1 MANVSSSNGLE
12 KRPKLRFPGFDE
24 PWRAERLSDFADRIT
39 RKNSKNETDLPL
51 TISSKDGLVDQVSYF
66 NKTVASKDMS
76 GYYLLKNGEFA
87 YNKSYSVGY
96 DFGSIKRLDRYP
108 MGALSTLYICFVLK
122 RHESDFIKAYFDS
135 LKWYR
140 EIYMIS
146 AEGARNH
153 GLLNVPTEEFFDTK
167 HYLPENTDEQRKIAN
182 FLIAID
188 KKIAAQQS
196 LVDNLKK
203 YKRGVMQRIFRNMS
217 MLSPSGFETVQLS
230 AIFKKISRRNSN
242 EEIKNVI
249 TNSAEYGLIPQRDF
263 FDKDI
268 AVDGNTS
275 NYYVIEHGDFV
286 YNPRKSNTA
295 PYGPFNRYERE
306 ERGIISPLYTCL
318 VLQADIE
325 PSYLAWYFKSDAWYR
340 YIYDNG
346 SQGVRHD
353 RVSMTDGLLMGIPV
367 IIPSK
372 EAQLK
377 IAKLLDCLE
386 SRFQTE
392 LSQYESL
399 KSIRVALLQQLFI

>member
-1 MANVSSSNGLE
+1 
-12 KRPKLRFPGFDE
+12 
-24 PWRAERLSDFADRIT
+24 
-39 RKNSKNETDLPL
+39 
-51 TISSKDGLVDQVSYF
+51 
-66 NKTVASKDMS
+66 MS

-108 MGALSTLYICFVLK
+108 MGALSTLYICFALK
-122 RHESDFIKAYFDS
+122 RHDSDFIKAYFDS

-167 HYLPENTDEQRKIAN
+167 HYLPESTGEQRKIAD
-182 FLIAID
+182 FLIALDRRID
-188 KKIAAQQS
+188 AQQS

-203 YKRGVMQRIFRNMS
+203 YKRGVMQHIFHQRYAQVDEVWTCVR
-217 MLSPSGFETVQLS
+217 LGD
-230 AIFKKISRRNSN
+230 IFKKVSRRNTDGMV
-242 EEIKNVI
+242 KNVI

-268 AVDGNTS
+268 AVDGNTA
-275 NYYVIEHGDFV
+275 NYYVIEEGDFV

-295 PYGPFNRYERE
+295 PYGPFNRYTLS

-318 VLQADIE
+318 VLQSDIN
-325 PSYLAWYFKSDAWYR
+325 PSYLAWYFRSDAWHR

-353 RVSMTDGLLMGIPV
+353 RVSMTDDLLMGIPV
-367 IIPSK
+367 MFPDH
-372 EAQLK
+372 ATQQVY
-377 IAKLLDCLE
+377 ADMLDKVE
-386 SRFQTE
+386 SRLQAAQKEYE
-392 LSQYESL
+392 LLIKL
-399 KSIRVALLQQLFI
+399 KDGYVQQLFI